1 MQAAIQRE
9 AEFRANQER
18 RRLVESKLAQLAEA
32 ERWQREF
39 LQKTALRQR
48 AFANANEGEKPSTAK
63 TTSTTSSYYDSND
76 WIPMT
81 AAASVDAV
89 GRKIPKHCEPVKKF
103 VTVFKVRDPIQ
114 WLRENCVFVKQYFPT
129 ASCSQ
134 IQEVLS
140 NCFNV

>member
-1 MQAAIQRE
+1 MQSAIQRE

-18 RRLVESKLAQLAEA
+18 RRLVEDKLRQLAET

-39 LQKTALRQR
+39 LQRAALRQR
-48 AFANANEGEKPSTAK
+48 AFANANLESEKISTATTITT
-63 TTSTTSSYYDSND
+63 TTSHFDTND

-81 AAASVDAV
+81 AAAA
-89 GRKIPKHCEPVKKF
+89 RKKPKHCEPVKKF
-103 VTVFKVRDPIQ
+103 VSVFKVQDPIQ

-140 NCFNV
+140 NCFNA